1 MMSIKILM
9 VDGYD
14 HDGWK
19 SLNDAN
25 CIDAFEHYSNTL
37 KLISKQPLEIITIH
51 PGKKEEYMPK
61 GVNIEDFDGIVWTG
75 SSLNIYDMTSPIK
88 RQIEL
93 AKATLDKE
101 CNIFGSC
108 WGLQIY
114 VTAAGGTVRKS
125 PNGREMIF
133 ARDIKIT
140 DNGKNHSMYKN
151 KSNKFDALCSHL
163 DEIENVPNN
172 SKILATNNHSKIQAL
187 SFTKD
192 NCKFWGTQYHP
203 EFNFNILSR
212 ILIARKSLLI
222 NENIFK
228 NEKHANDI
236 ISNMEDIIDNKSN
249 GEFLK
254 IGEDILN
261 QKIRNL
267 ELENWLEYILAKL

>member
-1 MMSIKILM
+1 M

-151 KSNKFDALCSHL
+151 KSNK
-163 DEIENVPNN
+163 E
-172 SKILATNNHSKIQAL
+172 SKSETKNTSLNISEEVKKSTNLFKFLQAL
-187 SFTKD
+187 IKLRMKPNISIH
-192 NCKFWGTQYHP
+192 NLLRHACKQEHYSDEAAGD
-203 EFNFNILSR
+203 
-212 ILIARKSLLI
+212 LIKAFI
-222 NENIFK
+222 N
-228 NEKHANDI
+228 H
-236 ISNMEDIIDNKSN
+236 
-249 GEFLK
+249 
-254 IGEDILN
+254 
-261 QKIRNL
+261 
-267 ELENWLEYILAKL
+267 YY